1 MYAQI
6 VDNIILQTGGLPDSA
21 RRLDTGQWIL
31 NLADADEP
39 TREACGWYEVVD
51 TPRPDDTPTATFDH
65 SIELVDGT
73 PTVVWTERDVPRPLP
88 TVEQL
93 TGLPVP
99 EPSVPSQT
107 PEQVAVVV
115 IREEIDVRLSPSDV
129 NSIAEVKA
137 AIRDGLDAA
146 SQRLAGN

>member
-51 TPRPDDTPTATFDH
+51 TLRPDDTPTATFDH

-73 PTVVWTERDVPRPLP
+73 PTVVWTGRDVPRPLP
-88 TVEQL
+88 TDALL
-93 TGLPVP
+93 TV
-99 EPSVPSQT
+99 T
-107 PEQVAVVV
+107 
-115 IREEIDVRLSPSDV
+115 D
-129 NSIAEVKA
+129 
-137 AIRDGLDAA
+137 IRDTTPLR
-146 SQRLAGN
+146 STP